1 MKDSALVD
9 VSESLR
15 AVLFTG
21 LSTEPALLTDPSAIS
36 FASPADLPAGRPAR
50 LSLYLYR
57 VSEHALSRARRT
69 DVGSPLH
76 EEGSPLELVL
86 YYLLTPY
93 AATPEEEMRLLA
105 RVLQTLYEHP
115 MLSGT
120 HLQGELAGNSALQVR
135 IRAPEMEEWTTLWAA
150 LRTPMRLAIS
160 CEVRVARIGGTQKHR
175 R

>member
-15 AVLFTG
+15 AVLFVG
-21 LSTEPALLTDPSAIS
+21 LTAEPALVTDSSAIT
-36 FASPADLPAGRPAR
+36 FASPADLPAGRPSR

-57 VSEHALSRARRT
+57 VTEHALSRARRT

-105 RVLQTLYEHP
+105 RVLQTLYDHAV
-115 MLSGT
+115 LSGAD
-120 HLQGELAGNSALQVR
+120 LRGELAGSSALQVR
-135 IRAPEMEEWTTLWAA
+135 IRAPEMEEWIALWSA

-160 CEVRVARIGGTQKHR
+160 CEVRVARIGGVPEHR

>member
-1 MKDSALVD
+1 MKDTALVD

-15 AVLFTG
+15 AVLFAG
-21 LSTEPALLTDPSAIS
+21 LSAEPALLTDSSAIT

-57 VSEHALSRARRT
+57 VTEHALSRARRT

-93 AATPEEEMRLLA
+93 AATPEEEMRFLA
-105 RVLQTLYEHP
+105 RVLQTLYDHAV
-115 MLSGT
+115 LSGAD
-120 HLQGELAGNSALQVR
+120 LKGGLEGNRALQVR
-135 IRAPEMEEWTTLWAA
+135 IRTPEIEEWTALWAA
-150 LRTPMRLAIS
+150 LRTPIRLAVS
-160 CEVRVARIGGTQKHR
+160 CEVRVARIGGAR
-175 R
+175 ERDR